1 MVFFYV
7 KTVGAVA
14 TIAGAMVL
22 RLLDSCCVYISL
34 KQMVVVQQL
43 KFGDG
48 NETVINKDEE
58 L

>member
-1 MVFFYV
+1 MVLFYV
-7 KTVGAVA
+7 KTAGAVA

-22 RLLDSCCVYISL
+22 RFLDSCCVYISL

-43 KFGDG
+43 KCGAG